1 MPQLMALYLGCAERP
16 LKESPGPSSAGVPA
30 GPAGP
35 GPGRGGPTR
44 PGAAAHAEGEA
55 EPHTGA
61 RTPSP
66 ARSVRLR
73 AAARERSLNPPPG
86 LTVKRSRASGRLK
99 SGGDIAPTERRSAAR
114 ADDAILLRTARRTSR
129 RPPASSPHPGP
140 REGARHAGRLGA
152 WLRAAVPGCSRLP
165 PPASRLGPS
174 ACAGGRLL
182 GRCGECGSGGGAGGP
197 SRLSVGCCRSENYF
211 KRSSVWESGRCG
223 CCFL

>member
-129 RPPASSPHPGP
+129 RPPASSPQPRAERGSTARGP
-140 REGARHAGRLGA
+140 AGGV
-152 WLRAAVPGCSRLP
+152 AAGGRSWVLP
-165 PPASRLGPS
+165 PPAW
-174 ACAGGRLL
+174 GRAHA
-182 GRCGECGSGGGAGGP
+182 RGGGCWGGVVSAGAGEGLAA
-197 SRLSVGCCRSENYF
+197 RRVCQ
-211 KRSSVWESGRCG
+211 
-223 CCFL
+223 